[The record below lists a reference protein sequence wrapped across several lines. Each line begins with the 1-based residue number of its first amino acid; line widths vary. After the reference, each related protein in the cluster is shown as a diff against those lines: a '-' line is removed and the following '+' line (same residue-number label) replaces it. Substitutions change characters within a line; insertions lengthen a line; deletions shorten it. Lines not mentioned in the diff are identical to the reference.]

1 MAVRRSGQ
9 NTLQCASIFYFTDAV
24 FKTFPDMN
32 NLVPRSVLEIKCTH
46 GVQKFAYPVCEYSI
60 MKRVLCVA
68 NSGDPCSHRE
78 AVSFFAHCCVA
89 NDSY

>member
-1 MAVRRSGQ
+1 
-9 NTLQCASIFYFTDAV
+9 
-24 FKTFPDMN
+24 MN

-78 AVSFFAHCCVA
+78 AVSFFCSLLLLPMTAI
-89 NDSY
+89 DESMITS